1 MNRIILRIGCFFI
14 LIAAAF
20 PPVLN
25 PGASCIQ
32 PYIEHNFILNGN
44 RIVLDQYAAQVLVTA
59 GLTLLAAWAFAAR
72 KTSTQSQ
79 TPPRAS

>member
-1 MNRIILRIGCFFI
+1 MNRIILRIGCFFV

-20 PPVLN
+20 PPVII
-25 PGASCIQ
+25 PGGINYPATMQ
-32 PYIEHNFILNGN
+32 HGFILDAN
-44 RIVLDQYAAQVLVTA
+44 RIMLGQYFAQILVTA

-72 KTSTQSQ
+72 KSSTQDQ